1 MIKDIKLT
9 IRQPADK
16 LSLSAWERKSGVHFP
31 SDLKDYYMSTNG
43 FKLTW
48 SLEHAGDNLK
58 IGEMSIN
65 PISHLILLESPTPN
79 DTAVGH
85 DKYGMSR
92 PASVN
97 VSSKGQEDSRK
108 LGVTSASKL
117 IGGGSKQLSS
127 TSTMSSKY
135 PTASASKSAS
145 TSNGSINGSSSTVD
159 NSRKHLA
166 HNDGGQEFQMYYQ
179 ELRQTMVSL
188 A

>member
-135 PTASASKSAS
+135 PTVSVKSTS